1 VAIKEF
7 IIGPQNY
14 FEEGYFSG
22 DYTHPNV
29 SRAFLQCDVDNI
41 KGGRV
46 VTGEYYLDNYI
57 DGTYYHN
64 NGMSFSLSVDAM
76 IVQEATVGLQGYYS
90 EGYYTSGYYE
100 QRGSFFVLSAELEI
114 VGEDVFAEADCFSQ
128 ATMSITANKIV
139 DTQVEFVAE
148 FTQTATISHIEGADL
163 FAFAEAQLAIEVS
176 LIRDSEI
183 LTSSVFDTAID
194 FIRFFDGYADAQA
207 EFGVDATAQ
216 RGLEFDLQT
225 EAAFSFDATVELI
238 AGLTSDFE
246 VQSELTA
253 TISHIQGADI
263 VVDGFAQLTADIEVI
278 YGAQAELAS
287 EFNQVTNASS
297 TKTAQAEFVSIA
309 TLNSTAT
316 INIRNVNI
324 VVNTGG
330 RFDNIFI
337 DNTNPKFGQGS
348 VSYTREVDNLFP
360 NQNIWNTGSSLAA
373 VKQGYS
379 YTSTNGTTWTRQDNN
394 LASAPRN
401 NSLNFANGVWFV
413 DGRYSTNLTSWNN
426 LHSLGGLYSTF
437 LGSQYRTFRTFLSNN
452 TVRIGHVSSTTIG
465 GSETISELINTGLPS
480 GGLVTVK
487 VTANNLIY
495 FYSSSYQRRSST
507 LVLVESR
514 ALSHTINELEWDGNQ
529 TYVASFTSSTNS
541 YFLGY
546 STNGGANWTYLNQ
559 GTSFLLDRISNI
571 KFVNGRWFAVKNG
584 ILYSSTTPATLLDNP
599 VETKHSARSLVEF
612 FGGAYLSYTNSEN
625 IRSTDLSTFTQSNIG
640 PVTGVPATVTYTPPT
655 DVDYTSWKTIDFWH
669 FTPSTQSN
677 SGLINLITD
686 DDELRFVVQR
696 TPTGT
701 NSTVRLDNR
710 LTGSTVSYPT
720 SGVSQVTLA
729 GNTWNHFRISRDSSN
744 LSLYLNGTR
753 FFATSSFTTNLT
765 SNAKFVISTIISA
778 ADSAK
783 LDELLV
789 SSSLLTS
796 PSSTSFTPPTLP
808 WKNNE
813 DTLLLVHFNEDFSD
827 DSSFP
832 VIERAAL
839 TVEASIT
846 ASLRADYDLLL
857 DLASEST
864 LSAQVVVDRSSDIV
878 AFSNAEL
885 IANIEKISGFESQL
899 LSEFNSV
906 IEATNL
912 ANGVIEANS
921 EFTSTVEQDRIRD
934 NEIITDSIA
943 TAVFVVVKIGNVLV
957 SAEVNSE
964 LTANGNLL
972 LEGQSDF
979 ASEFTVIASGI
990 VAVDGDADLSA
1001 EASVVADNFRVRFHE
1016 VTATAE
1022 FNTEVNAGKIV
1033 DNLIELQ
1040 SEFSQTATA
1049 TGTIDFEID
1058 LNDAFNF
1065 GLEIVINRG
1074 FDIELVAETA
1084 IGIETN
1090 NSLILGASAEV
1101 AAETNIVIDNS
1112 RTRET
1117 SADLPSISTKLVAA
1131 AVTTNTVTDILA
1143 EFAVVAD
1150 VVRVRDNEITAE
1162 ITSEINADVVK
1173 TAVFDASLDTEASI
1187 LANGTSSTDASAFMF
1202 VETSLEV
1209 VAQKST
1215 EIILSAFSNAAIS
1228 VDGERLRDNQIIA
1241 ASQAEV
1247 NVTPIKIHDG
1257 AANLNSEA
1265 NVSTIATRVLLAE
1278 ADLQAFNTTLT
1289 IGRVPAVDRITYKI
1303 PAETRIYKIASET
1316 RDWRIAGETRIYKI
1330 RSK

>member
-1 VAIKEF
+1 MSR
-7 IIGPQNY
+7 QNTDQLYIETDY
-14 FEEGYFSG
+14 FTPE
-22 DYTHPNV
+22 
-29 SRAFLQCDVDNI
+29 
-41 KGGRV
+41 
-46 VTGEYYLDNYI
+46 EYYVYI
-57 DGTYYHN
+57 
-64 NGMSFSLSVDAM
+64 
-76 IVQEATVGLQGYYS
+76 
-90 EGYYTSGYYE
+90 
-100 QRGSFFVLSAELEI
+100 AE
-114 VGEDVFAEADCFSQ
+114 AEADTASEFSCS
-128 ATMSITANKIV
+128 ADVGIIKGTEVTITATFSIDNAVLSIIDGV
-139 DTQVEFVAE
+139 DM
-148 FTQTATISHIEGADL
+148 

-263 VVDGFAQLTADIEVI
+263 VADGFAEVTADIEVI
-278 YGAQAELAS
+278 YGALAELVS
-287 EFNQVTNASS
+287 EFNQVTDTSS
-297 TKTAQAEFVSIA
+297 TQTAQADLVSIA

-316 INIRNVNI
+316 INIRNVNV

-337 DNTNPKFGQGS
+337 DNITPKFGQGS
-348 VSYTREVDNLFP
+348 VSYTREVDNLFAT
-360 NQNIWNTGSSLAA
+360 QNIWNTGSSLAA

-413 DGRYSTNLTSWNN
+413 DGRYSTNLTSWNQ
-426 LHSLGGLYSTF
+426 LHSLSGDYSTF
-437 LGSQYRTFRTFLSNN
+437 LGNQYRTFRVYLPAGQSQL
-452 TVRIGHVSSTTIG
+452 RIDHISSTTIG
-465 GSETISELINTGLPS
+465 GSETIGNLISTIPNGVP
-480 GGLVTVK
+480 VTIK

-495 FYSSSYQRRSST
+495 FYSSVYVRRSSNLT
-507 LVLVESR
+507 LVESK

-546 STNGGANWTYLNQ
+546 STDSGANWTYLNQ
-559 GTSFLLDRISNI
+559 GTSFLLNRISNI

-584 ILYSSTTPATLLDNP
+584 ILYSSTTPAALLDNP
-599 VETKHSARSLVEF
+599 VGAIKVTGSPSQF
-612 FGGAYLSYTNSEN
+612 FGGAYLSYSDSEN
-625 IRSTDLSTFTQSNIG
+625 IRSTNLSTFTKSDIG

-669 FTPSTQSN
+669 FTPNTSINT
-677 SGLINLITD
+677 GLINLITD

-696 TPTGT
+696 TTDGT

-710 LTGSTVSYPT
+710 LTGSTVFYPT
-720 SGVSQVTLA
+720 SGVSRVTLA

-778 ADSAK
+778 GDSAK

-839 TVEASIT
+839 TVEASVT

-857 DLASEST
+857 DLAAESS
-864 LSAQVVVDRSSDIV
+864 LSAEAVVDRSSDMV
-878 AFSNAEL
+878 AFSDAEL

-943 TAVFVVVKIGNVLV
+943 TAVFVVVKIGDVIV
-957 SAEVNSE
+957 SAEINSQ
-964 LTANGNLL
+964 LAADVNLL

-979 ASEFTVIASGI
+979 ASEFALTASGI
-990 VAVDGDADLSA
+990 TAVDGDADLSA
-1001 EASVVADNFRVRFHE
+1001 EASVVADNFRVRFYE

-1065 GLEIVINRG
+1065 GLEIVISRG

-1101 AAETNIVIDNS
+1101 AAETNIVIDNA

-1131 AVTTNTVTDILA
+1131 AVTTNTLSDILA

-1187 LANGTSSTDASAFMF
+1187 LANGTASTDASVFMF
-1202 VETSLEV
+1202 VETTLEA

-1215 EIILSAFSNAAIS
+1215 EIVLSAFSDAAIS
-1228 VDGERLRDNQIIA
+1228 VEGERLRDNQIIA
-1241 ASQAEV
+1241 ESEAEV
-1247 NVTPIKIHDG
+1247 NVTAIKIHDG
-1257 AANLNSEA
+1257 AANLNSKA
-1265 NVSTIATRVLLAE
+1265 NVSATVTRVALAS
-1278 ADLQAFNTTLT
+1278 ADLQAFNTTLA